1 MQLYKERSASLS
13 FVNFDESE
21 IEISEDIRITKNED
35 EWISISI

>member
-1 MQLYKERSASLS
+1 MS
-13 FVNFDESE
+13 FVNVDESE